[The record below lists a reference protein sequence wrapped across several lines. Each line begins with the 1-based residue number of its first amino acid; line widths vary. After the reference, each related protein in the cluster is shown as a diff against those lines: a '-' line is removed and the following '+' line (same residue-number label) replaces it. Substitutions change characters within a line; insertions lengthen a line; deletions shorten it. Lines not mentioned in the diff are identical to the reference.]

1 VSLPRLGRPPA
12 VPALAGRDRA
22 VVAALALGAGLAVA
36 VGTGPTLLLPP
47 LLFLTGIGS
56 WLAVLDLR
64 THRLPDRIV
73 LSAYPVLLALLGF
86 AAVGTGQPARLG
98 SAVIGGLALAGAY
111 VGLALAGP
119 PGGLGLGDVKLA
131 GLLGLL
137 AGWFGLLVWV
147 TALVAPF
154 LLAAPV
160 AVVALWRARGRPSP
174 PLPLGP
180 FMLAGCLLA
189 VLGR

>member
-1 VSLPRLGRPPA
+1 MSSSHSVFSSF
-12 VPALAGRDRA
+12 VF
-22 VVAALALGAGLAVA
+22 
-36 VGTGPTLLLPP
+36 TLV
-47 LLFLTGIGS
+47 LTGCIS
-56 WLAVLDLR
+56 QIHQPSATAQKPPYARTAPAANAQVWHMHKVDVTTQVLDLR

-160 AVVALWRARGRPSP
+160 AVVALWRARGRPGP

>member
-1 VSLPRLGRPPA
+1 MVVNDSA
-12 VPALAGRDRA
+12 V
-22 VVAALALGAGLAVA
+22 
-36 VGTGPTLLLPP
+36 LPP
-47 LLFLTGIGS
+47 LLFFTGIGS

-98 SAVIGGLALAGAY
+98 SAVIGGLALARAY

-154 LLAAPV
+154 LLAAPC
-160 AVVALWRARGRPSP
+160 AVVTLLRARGRSSR